1 MTRMEFRQIVT
12 HPQCLRALSAF
23 ASALAAAVL
32 VAALFWRPA
41 LVGAAEAE
49 AALATTRS
57 DLRAYEN
64 AIRLAGDYAIRIQQ
78 ADAIETK
85 LSQGKGEP
93 EFIRDVEALA
103 VRSGAALTQFSSHK
117 SQAGGAGPGNGPGK
131 GNGGVRSTT
140 FEFFMSGSYA
150 DLKKF
155 VVSLKELNEFV
166 SIERAVFEHG
176 EQTVKAHLV
185 VERRQ
190 RVE

>member
-1 MTRMEFRQIVT
+1 MTRMEFRQIIT
-12 HPQCLRALSAF
+12 HPQCLRALGAF
-23 ASALAAAVL
+23 AAAFVALAL

-49 AALATTRS
+49 AALAATRS

-64 AIRLAGDYAIRIQQ
+64 ANRLAGDYAIRIQQ

-85 LSQGKGEP
+85 LRQGKGEP
-93 EFIRDVEALA
+93 EFIRDVETLA

-117 SQAGGAGPGNGPGK
+117 SQAAGAGQAK
-131 GNGGVRSTT
+131 GSGGVRSTT

-155 VVSLKELNEFV
+155 VVSLRELNEFV

-176 EQTVKAHLV
+176 EQQVKAHLI

>member
-1 MTRMEFRQIVT
+1 MI
-12 HPQCLRALSAF
+12 
-23 ASALAAAVL
+23 
-32 VAALFWRPA
+32 
-41 LVGAAEAE
+41 
-49 AALATTRS
+49 
-57 DLRAYEN
+57 N
-64 AIRLAGDYAIRIQQ
+64 AIRLAGEYAVRIKQ
-78 ADAIETK
+78 ADVIETK

-117 SQAGGAGPGNGPGK
+117 SQGSGAAQAK
-131 GNGGVRSTT
+131 GGVHSTM

-155 VVSLKELNEFV
+155 IVSLRELNEFV
-166 SIERAVFEHG
+166 SIERAVLERG